1 VRRMSSRYIAGETVD
16 DALATVARLNAGGMQ
31 VTLDVLGEFISTPEE
46 ARQAGAE
53 YRDLLERI
61 QDRGLDSNV
70 SMKLTQMGLKLDPEL
85 CLEVARSV
93 TETARGFGNF
103 MRLDMEDSSCTTPT
117 LDIYRRLR
125 AEYEKVGVVIQ
136 AYLKRSQAD
145 VAGLCRSGANVRL
158 CKGIYVE
165 PEEIAFK
172 NPLEINR
179 NYQVLLRMLLESGCY
194 VGIATHDERLVNAS
208 YRMIEELGVPRDR
221 YEFQMLLG
229 VTENLRD
236 RILAAGHRLRVY
248 VPYGSH
254 WYAYS
259 LRRLKENPQ
268 IAGYALKGI
277 LRGGS

>member
-1 VRRMSSRYIAGETVD
+1 
-16 DALATVARLNAGGMQ
+16 
-31 VTLDVLGEFISTPEE
+31 
-46 ARQAGAE
+46 
-53 YRDLLERI
+53 
-61 QDRGLDSNV
+61 
-70 SMKLTQMGLKLDPEL
+70 
-85 CLEVARSV
+85 
-93 TETARGFGNF
+93 
-103 MRLDMEDSSCTTPT
+103 
-117 LDIYRRLR
+117 
-125 AEYEKVGVVIQ
+125 
-136 AYLKRSQAD
+136 
-145 VAGLCRSGANVRL
+145 
-158 CKGIYVE
+158 
-165 PEEIAFK
+165 
-172 NPLEINR
+172 
-179 NYQVLLRMLLESGCY
+179 MLLESGCY